1 MIETPMSTATTAYL
15 AAEIGGE
22 KRQFALL
29 ADRAL
34 RIGRSDKNNI
44 VIADNQ
50 ASRYHAMLQRVEN
63 DFYYLTDLGSSNG
76 TFVNGSRI
84 SAPVILKSGDRITI
98 GEHNFVFFKE
108 EIAAPDT
115 EESAEMQSTKAF
127 FAPMLIS
134 VLVADIRDFTG
145 MARNMEPRTLSLITG
160 TLFRQA
166 GKALKTRDAWA
177 QKYIGDAVMA
187 VWLHRNSAPASAE
200 FLRVFEGL
208 SELAAA
214 AANLQE
220 SFGLDG
226 PVRLGAS
233 VNTGWASVGNVGSIA
248 SSDYTALG
256 DVVNQ
261 AFRLESAT
269 RQLDCDLVLGQGTFD
284 FLKNAIDTQDFFQ
297 PSTVKLKGYDEPT
310 QAYTSHLVSLP
321 SLIETLRVATTK
333 AVTLAPRPPEPDKP
347 SA

>member
-1 MIETPMSTATTAYL
+1 
-15 AAEIGGE
+15 
-22 KRQFALL
+22 
-29 ADRAL
+29 
-34 RIGRSDKNNI
+34 
-44 VIADNQ
+44 
-50 ASRYHAMLQRVEN
+50 
-63 DFYYLTDLGSSNG
+63 
-76 TFVNGSRI
+76 
-84 SAPVILKSGDRITI
+84 
-98 GEHNFVFFKE
+98 
-108 EIAAPDT
+108 
-115 EESAEMQSTKAF
+115 MQSTKAF

-187 VWLHRNSAPASAE
+187 VWLHRNSAPASAD
-200 FLRVFEGL
+200 FLHVFEGL